1 MKLNRNQATL
11 TAAKKLLALI
21 TGNAPEY
28 QFQTLTVSIDGT
40 LGLNAAPPSDLDFV
54 LLDSAEAG
62 QFGGWESATVEELM
76 DWIEVELMRDCKA
89 PHYVLPCATLWT
101 VRWDEDEEVFD
112 TEEQALAF
120 VDSEGLEGAEVE
132 EVIAT
137 GIIHEAHDYRR
148 QPSLVGTFAE
158 ACDAAAVVA
167 NLIANGGTVETCM
180 VKPVEVYADAEN
192 TPVDMTN
199 E

>member
-1 MKLNRNQATL
+1 MKLNRNQATVR
-11 TAAKKLLALI
+11 AAEKLLALI

-28 QFQTLTVSIDGT
+28 QFQTLTVSLDGT
-40 LGLNAAPPSDLDFV
+40 LGLNAAPPSDLEYT

-76 DWIEVELMRDCKA
+76 DWIEAELMRDCKV
-89 PHYVLPCATLWT
+89 PHYVLPAATLW
-101 VRWDEDEEVFD
+101 VLRWDGDEELFD
-112 TEEQALAF
+112 VEQDALDFIAA
-120 VDSEGLEGAEVE
+120 EGLEGAEVE

-137 GIIHEAHDYRR
+137 GIVHEAHDYRR
-148 QPSLVGTFAE
+148 TPSLIGTFAE
-158 ACDAAAVVA
+158 ACDAQAVVA

-180 VKPVEVYADAEN
+180 TKAVEVYADAEN
-192 TPVDMTN
+192 TPVDMTD